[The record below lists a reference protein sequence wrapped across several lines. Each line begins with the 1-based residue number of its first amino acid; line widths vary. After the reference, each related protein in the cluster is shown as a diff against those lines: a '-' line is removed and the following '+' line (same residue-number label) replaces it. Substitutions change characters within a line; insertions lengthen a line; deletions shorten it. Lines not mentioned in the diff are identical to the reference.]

1 MSDKISFILL
11 ALNLLAV
18 LTAGGSLVY
27 TKLIFKKPV
36 ITETSERKKLFEK
49 KKGVAQVHET
59 GYLNFDQNAFNLQPH
74 EGVLHYLNTTF
85 AIQVVDVSRLSELEF
100 LKPLIID
107 RLQIELLKKPFHE
120 LMTVQGRF
128 VLKNQILDLGNKLAS
143 EHKIAELPFSDVHFS
158 EFIIQ

>member
-18 LTAGGSLVY
+18 LAAGGSLVY

-49 KKGVAQVHET
+49 KKVVAEVREQ
-59 GYLNFDQNAFNLQPH
+59 GYLNFDQNSFNLQPY
-74 EGVLHYLNTTF
+74 EGTLHYLNTTF
-85 AIQVVDVSRLSELEF
+85 SIQVVDASKVSDLEF
-100 LKPLIID
+100 LKPLMLD
-107 RLQIELLKKPFHE
+107 RLQIELLKKPFYE
-120 LMTVQGRF
+120 LTTVQGRF
-128 VLKNQILDLGNKLAS
+128 VLKNQILDLGNKLAAD
-143 EHKIAELPFSDVHFS
+143 HKIAEMPFSDVHFS